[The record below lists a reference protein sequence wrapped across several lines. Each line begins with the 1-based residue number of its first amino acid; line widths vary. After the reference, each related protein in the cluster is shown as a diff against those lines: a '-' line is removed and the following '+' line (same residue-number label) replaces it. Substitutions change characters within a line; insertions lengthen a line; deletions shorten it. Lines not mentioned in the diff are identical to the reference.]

1 MAREL
6 RHGHYVKSAD
16 GAEYCVSYVHPD
28 NMGALKGMVDLTS
41 TDGGSNTILPLSE
54 LKRIPDPRNQRPPI
68 EGVPDVR
75 PRCACCDK
83 PLQMYTNNT
92 YANGNYS
99 GRIIRRVFNRWKAYS
114 GLFCT
119 LSCAHSFAL
128 AAHRAGY
135 RIIRKG

>member
-6 RHGHYVKSAD
+6 RHGHHVKSAD
-16 GAEYCVSYVHPD
+16 GAEYTVSYVHPAST
-28 NMGALKGMVDLTS
+28 GELKGMVDLTS
-41 TDGGSNTILPLSE
+41 IDGGRLTTLPLSE

-68 EGVPDVR
+68 EDVPDVR
-75 PRCACCDK
+75 PSCALCNR

-119 LSCAHSFAL
+119 LSCAHSFAV

>member
-16 GAEYCVSYVHPD
+16 GAEYRVSYVHPAD
-28 NMGALKGMVDLTS
+28 TGPLKGMVDLTS
-41 TDGGSNTILPLSE
+41 TDGGSSATLPLSE

-75 PRCACCDK
+75 PTCAYCNR
-83 PLQMYTNNT
+83 PLQMWLNDIYDT
-92 YANGNYS
+92 GNCT
-99 GRIIRRVFNRWKAYS
+99 GRIIRLVFWRWKAYD

-119 LSCAHSFAL
+119 LNHARAFAL